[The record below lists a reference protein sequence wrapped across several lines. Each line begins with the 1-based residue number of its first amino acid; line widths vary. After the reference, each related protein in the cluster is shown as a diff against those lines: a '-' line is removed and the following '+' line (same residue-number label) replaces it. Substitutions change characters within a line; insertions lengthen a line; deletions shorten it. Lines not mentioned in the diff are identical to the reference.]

1 MANIF
6 IHFEPT
12 GKPLKATGTDW
23 VESLP
28 DFLPPYIQED
38 TEWARR
44 WARENPGGWHRPAP
58 SGPKLQVQAP
68 LRESH
73 VAAALNDLDV
83 LQHLAVH
90 APDSLHKPDENG
102 WHPLHETARSGHKE
116 AAQLLIE
123 NGADRNA
130 RTGRYQDGQSVLNL
144 ALMHHPEDSEIV
156 RYLRSIGAEDIKA
169 DEL

>member
-1 MANIF
+1 
-6 IHFEPT
+6 
-12 GKPLKATGTDW
+12 
-23 VESLP
+23 
-28 DFLPPYIQED
+28 LPPYIQED

-83 LQHLAVH
+83 LHHLAVH